1 MGVDMPRPST
11 KDALLELAEKNYNE
25 LMSVID
31 SLSLEEQKGIF
42 LFEGRDRQIRDC
54 LTHLHEWHNLFIKWA
69 ESNLDGNFILFLPE
83 PYNWKNYPEMNV
95 KFWEKHQS
103 TSLDVAKNL
112 LAITHEQCLELI
124 NQFSNEE
131 LFIKKHFNWTGTTSL
146 GSYAVSATSSHYE
159 WALKI
164 IKKYKKT
171 LKNK

>member
-1 MGVDMPRPST
+1 MSRPST

-25 LMSVID
+25 LMNVID

-42 LFEGRDRQIRDC
+42 PFEGRDRQIRDC
-54 LTHLHEWHNLFIKWA
+54 LVHLYEWHNLFIKWA
-69 ESNLDGNFILFLPE
+69 QSNLDGNFIPFLPE
-83 PYNWKNYPEMNV
+83 PYNWKNYPEMNI

-103 TSLDVAKNL
+103 TSLDAAKNL
-112 LAITHEQCLELI
+112 FMLTHEQCIELI

-164 IKKYKKT
+164 IKKYKKI
-171 LKNK
+171 LKIKT